1 MEHLRETLEL
11 QDLTCYVLEPEY
23 LDEAAVDIVQ
33 GPDGL
38 PCVRYSAVR
47 ICELLM
53 SEEGMSE
60 EEALEW
66 FYTNI
71 ECAYFGPGTPVY
83 LGGSAE
89 EDDE

>member
-23 LDEAAVDIVQ
+23 LDEAAIDIVQ

-38 PCVRYSAVR
+38 PCVRYSAAR
-47 ICELLM
+47 IRELLV

-60 EEALEW
+60 EDALEW
-66 FYTNI
+66 FYANI

-83 LGGSAE
+83 QFDS
-89 EDDE
+89 EDDDEE